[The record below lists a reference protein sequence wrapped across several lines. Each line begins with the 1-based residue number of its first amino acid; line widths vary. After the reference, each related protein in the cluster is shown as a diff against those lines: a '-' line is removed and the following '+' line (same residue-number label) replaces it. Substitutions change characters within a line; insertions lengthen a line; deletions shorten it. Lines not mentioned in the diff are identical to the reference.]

1 MYEDKTFWQYNLETL
16 KCKENQRQERHLN
29 ENIFKSYISP
39 L

>member
-1 MYEDKTFWQYNLETL
+1 MYEDETFSQDNLETL

-29 ENIFKSYISP
+29 ENIFLNYISP